1 MFIFNNMRQEKG
13 LCAIIA
19 QRSFI
24 QTAATI
30 GLTTSLTLANGMTPT
45 NISLHNESGY
55 INPGSGSFK
64 SNVSV
69 NALTFGEKTF
79 QLKGEHFHSPI
90 AVKLFAQSNN
100 DSQKFDSVSEAGIG
114 TAQGAFEFA
123 FTEDI
128 QKVSGMTP
136 LDVSKSSSL
145 GRMLVPTGT
154 HTTRT
159 QIFLSIPESDN
170 NSLANDKIPELILM
184 GAIPNGTIKITPILA
199 GNSEIQESLYF
210 GRTLD
215 IEPSDMAAGKTGIS
229 IVTNSAS
236 PQHMCIVGLDLSG
249 DLHVEAGRTVVGYQ
263 LECPAGSNSGIKL
276 MSVGTQESAV
286 FASDAPSLEMIA
298 LGSTDLVHNP
308 AETLYAQALPG
319 GLSAAGTSVPFMDVQ
334 PDQLADNAEIISQVI
349 APNFKILQAGLNGPL
364 TAPFENLPS
373 VNTSPFQNYGSP
385 GNNNNTT
392 TPPPL
397 PPPLPPP
404 PGDVPVPGAITLLG
418 MALGFIVR
426 GRNKRL

>member
-1 MFIFNNMRQEKG
+1 MFIFNSMRQGKG

-19 QRSFI
+19 QRPFI

-30 GLTTSLTLANGMTPT
+30 GLTTSLALANGVIPT
-45 NISLHNESGY
+45 NISLHNESG
-55 INPGSGSFK
+55 NLNSCSGSFK
-64 SNVSV
+64 SNISV

-79 QLKGEHFHSPI
+79 QLNGENFHSPI
-90 AVKLFAQSNN
+90 AVKLLAQSDK
-100 DSQKFDSVSEAGIG
+100 DSQKFDSVSEAVIG

-123 FTEDI
+123 LTKDI
-128 QKVSGMTP
+128 QQVSGMTP
-136 LDVSKSSSL
+136 LDVSKSSGL

-159 QIFLSIPESDN
+159 QIFLSIPEIDN

-199 GNSEIQESLYF
+199 GNSEIQESLIF

-236 PQHMCIVGLDLSG
+236 PQHICIIGLDLSG
-249 DLHVEAGRTVVGYQ
+249 DLLVEAGRTVVGYQ

-276 MSVGTQESAV
+276 MPVGTQESAV
-286 FASDAPSLEMIA
+286 FASDAPNLEMIA
-298 LGSTDLVHNP
+298 LGSMDLVQNP
-308 AETLYAQALPG
+308 SDTLYAQALPG
-319 GLSAAGTSVPFMDVQ
+319 GLSGAGTSLSFFDAQ
-334 PDQLADNAEIISQVI
+334 PDPLADNAGIISQVI
-349 APNFKILQAGLNGPL
+349 APNFKILQAGENGPL
-364 TAPFENLPS
+364 TAPFENMPS
-373 VNTSPFQNYGSP
+373 ANTTALQNYDSP
-385 GNNNNTT
+385 GNNPTTTT
-392 TPPPL
+392 TPPPSDV
-397 PPPLPPP
+397 PP
-404 PGDVPVPGAITLLG
+404 PGVVPVPGAITLLG
-418 MALGFIVR
+418 MAAGFMVR